1 MQNDLTG
8 PKCLG
13 ENGGPKCLGKMVKIF
28 VLGSVL
34 RERGHGLQCNFF
46 WGDFGELS
54 SSI

>member
-34 RERGHGLQCNFF
+34 RERGTVFNAKFF
-46 WGDFGELS
+46 WGFWG
-54 SSI
+54 IK